1 MIVRALLVMTC
12 VAVAS
17 MVRWFVRIANGA
29 KGYAR
34 EPRPSSID
42 EYRARIGSRPR
53 PVEHSA

>member
-1 MIVRALLVMTC
+1 MIIRALLVMSF

-17 MVRWFVRIANGA
+17 TVRWFVRIANGA

-42 EYRARIGSRPR
+42 DYRERHANRPR
-53 PVEHSA
+53 SVETPA